1 MEDKSGKSLE
11 ILVRVVEEI
20 LLPKG
25 FNVTVRERVYND
37 ESIQIAELDVI
48 VTGRLGSTQ
57 LNWLIEC
64 RDRPSDGPVPGSWIE
79 QLVGRRDRF
88 KFNKVTA
95 VSTTGFSAGAI
106 EYADEAGIEIRSVD
120 EISEQVVS
128 DWFRATEMHVTV
140 SRGDLAGIS
149 LFLSP
154 KISEEKKE
162 RYLEILGQISMKDEF
177 LTHTGTSSLV
187 SFHDAWQQV
196 LNENK
201 HLFNGIEPEGEP
213 RSAKV
218 MVNYT
223 NPDSRYRIEFEG
235 DRYQVERILFDASL
249 SVEVMDLPIAK
260 IVEYSDVGEGKS
272 ISQSIHFD
280 LELEDKSMD
289 IAIHRVA
296 GSSNAFILAHSARE
310 IPSS

>member
-1 MEDKSGKSLE
+1 MDKSGKSLE

-37 ESIQIAELDVI
+37 EGIQIAELDVI

-64 RDRPSDGPVPGSWIE
+64 RDRPSEDAAPGSWIE

-88 KFNKVTA
+88 NFNKVTA
-95 VSTTGFSAGAI
+95 VSTTGFSAGAL
-106 EYADEAGIEIRSVD
+106 EYAEEAGIEIRTVD
-120 EISEQVVS
+120 EISEEVVS

-140 SRGDLAGIS
+140 ARGDLDNVS

-154 KISEEKKE
+154 KISEDRRE
-162 RYLEILGQISMKDEF
+162 RYLEILSETSPKDEF
-177 LTHTGTSSLV
+177 LVHTGTGNPV

-196 LNENK
+196 LNENR
-201 HLFNGIEPEGEP
+201 HLFDGIDPGSAP
-213 RSAKV
+213 RPAKV
-218 MVNYT
+218 LVNYA
-223 NPDSRYRIEFEG
+223 NPDGRYSVEFDG
-235 DRYQVERILFDASL
+235 DEYQVEKILYEASL
-249 SVEVMDLPIAK
+249 SVETMDVPIAK
-260 IVEYSDVGEGKS
+260 IVEYSDVTEARS
-272 ISQSIHFD
+272 IAQSVHFG
-280 LELEDKSMD
+280 LELEDKSME

-296 GSSNAFILAHSARE
+296 GSSSAYILAHSARE

>member
-1 MEDKSGKSLE
+1 MDKTGKSLE

-25 FNVTVRERVYND
+25 FNVTVRERIYND
-37 ESIQIAELDVI
+37 EGIQIAELDVI
-48 VTGRLGSTQ
+48 VTGKLGSTQ

-64 RDRPSDGPVPGSWIE
+64 RDRPSEGPVPGSWIE

-95 VSTTGFSAGAI
+95 VSTTGFSAGAL
-106 EYADEAGIEIRSVD
+106 EYADEAGIEIRTVD
-120 EISEQVVS
+120 EISEEVVS
-128 DWFRATEMHVTV
+128 DWFRATEMHITV
-140 SRGDLAGIS
+140 ARGDLSGIS

-154 KISEEKKE
+154 KISEDKRE
-162 RYLEILGQISMKDEF
+162 RYLEILSQTNMKDEF
-177 LTHTGTSSLV
+177 LVHTGTSNPV

-201 HLFNGIEPEGEP
+201 HLFDGIEPGGDP
-213 RSAKV
+213 RPSKV
-218 MVNYT
+218 MISYT

-235 DRYQVERILFDASL
+235 DEYQVERILFEAKL
-249 SVEVMDLPIAK
+249 SIEVMDLPIAK
-260 IVEYSDVGEGKS
+260 IVEYSDVNEGKP
-272 ISQSIHFD
+272 ISQSVHFD
-280 LELEDKSMD
+280 LELEDKTMD